1 VRRDEVRAGQVYR
14 VEVPRHL
21 QPRRYPMERLG
32 LGLWW
37 QLSML
42 RGSYFELSVTNPQVP
57 VGPHAWVEGWR
68 MVKKG
73 LVEVELTAEQVRE
86 LGLPGSMASAV
97 RIRGTLC
104 GPGGAGLNWPD
115 LTTVCVPARWLYPLE
130 AERPPRRHATN

>member
-1 VRRDEVRAGQVYR
+1 VRRDEVRAGQGYR

-21 QPRRYPMERLG
+21 PPRRYPMERLG

-42 RGSYFELSVTNPQVP
+42 RGSYFELAVTNPRVQ

-68 MVKKG
+68 MVRKG

-86 LGLPGSMASAV
+86 LELPGDLMPGV

-104 GPGGAGLNWPD
+104 GPDGAGLNWPD
-115 LTTVCVPARWLYPLE
+115 LTTVRVPPRWLYSLE
-130 AERPPRRHATN
+130 ADRPPRRHATN